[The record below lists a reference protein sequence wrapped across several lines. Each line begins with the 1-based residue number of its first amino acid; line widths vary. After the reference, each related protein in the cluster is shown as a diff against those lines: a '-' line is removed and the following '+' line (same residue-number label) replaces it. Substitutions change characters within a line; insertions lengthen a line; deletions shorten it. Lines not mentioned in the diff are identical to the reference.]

1 MVDMEKNSHSS
12 RYLLHNAEK
21 SSNNFAIH
29 RQNQLRQKLAS
40 FGPNKTCAIPLLGD
54 GKQLRQNWIS
64 EQKHVTRASDLPKL

>member
-40 FGPNKTCAIPLLGD
+40 FGPNKTCAIPLRE
-54 GKQLRQNWIS
+54 KNVCKPLRQ
-64 EQKHVTRASDLPKL
+64 QRAKA